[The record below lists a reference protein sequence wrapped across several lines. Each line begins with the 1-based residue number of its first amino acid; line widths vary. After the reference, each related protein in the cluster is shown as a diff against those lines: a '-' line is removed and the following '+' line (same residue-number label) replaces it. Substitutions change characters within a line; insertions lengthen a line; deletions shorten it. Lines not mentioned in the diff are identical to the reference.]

1 MKYYRKLFKKIQKG
15 SLRDL
20 SIYWKESDLDAVE
33 DRVDYITN
41 QRDNSEEFDAGYYQG
56 QKNMIRVINE
66 LLKFYQTPIDNIIEY
81 MYRDEKK
88 HSQEECGMD
97 FDDQDLINAVVNYKN
112 HSEWVMSGL
121 VEVEDHIFISILK
134 LKYPQEFVDM
144 NLFKGYGIEV

>member
-1 MKYYRKLFKKIQKG
+1 MKYFRKLFKKIQKG

-88 HSQEECGMD
+88 HAEEMCSMD
-97 FDDQDLINAVVNYKN
+97 FNDQDLINAVVNYKN
-112 HSEWVMSGL
+112 HSA
-121 VEVEDHIFISILK
+121 
-134 LKYPQEFVDM
+134 
-144 NLFKGYGIEV
+144 NLASMF